1 MRKRKFSNILPFVI
15 ILAFAAVTLAAMSS
29 INYSIESSVLSS
41 GGTIMDS
48 TNYQMTATI
57 GQSSPLG
64 ISSSRNYINYPG
76 FWPRIIPTQPEMKR
90 KAMPWIPLLLLDD

>member
-1 MRKRKFSNILPFVI
+1 MKNKMFYPVL
-15 ILAFAAVTLAAMSS
+15 ILALLLMFTPVALAAMSS
-29 INYSIESSVLSS
+29 INHSIESSVLSS
-41 GGTIMDS
+41 GGTSMDS

-64 ISSSRNYINYPG
+64 VSSSRNYINYPG
-76 FWPRIIPTQPEMKR
+76 FWPRIIPTQPEIKR